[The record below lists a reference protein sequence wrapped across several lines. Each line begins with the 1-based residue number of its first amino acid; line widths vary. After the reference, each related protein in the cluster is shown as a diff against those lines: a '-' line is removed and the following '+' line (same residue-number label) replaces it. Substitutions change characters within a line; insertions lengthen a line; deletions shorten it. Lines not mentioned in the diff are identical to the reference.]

1 MANQRRKRRFPA
13 PAAPVEGY
21 LGINFVDVALRIAPV
36 EFVEGL
42 LRREIVRGRHN
53 AKLRSAVEKLRQGL
67 AHRGERLVESRRHIS
82 EILFRQAARV
92 ANYRRGVVA
101 DDEKVDL
108 LEKQV
113 DR

>member
-82 EILFRQAARV
+82 EIWSG
-92 ANYRRGVVA
+92 RRHGWQTIGA
-101 DDEKVDL
+101 ESLPMTK
-108 LEKQV
+108 
-113 DR
+113 R

>member
-1 MANQRRKRRFPA
+1 MNC
-13 PAAPVEGY
+13 VG
-21 LGINFVDVALRIAPV
+21 GGVRIALV

-42 LRREIVRGRHN
+42 LRRKIVRGRHN
-53 AKLRSAVEKLRQGL
+53 AKLRSGVEKLRQGL

-82 EILFRQAARV
+82 EILFRQAARE

-113 DR
+113 DRDGTSV